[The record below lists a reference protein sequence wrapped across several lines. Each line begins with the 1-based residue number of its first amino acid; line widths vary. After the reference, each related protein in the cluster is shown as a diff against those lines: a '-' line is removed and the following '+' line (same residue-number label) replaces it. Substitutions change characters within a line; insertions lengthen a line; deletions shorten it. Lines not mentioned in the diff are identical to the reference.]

1 MVKTRIVPNYPALLS
16 TGSEKNLIITDLH
29 LGSEGNLSLNKVFV
43 EKNVTV
49 KKTIREIGSQS
60 IKKAIFKHNKMQK
73 MYFKKLTKTCKSMMK
88 LKNLK

>member
-29 LGSEGNLSLNKVFV
+29 LGLEGNLSLNKVFV

-49 KKTIREIGSQS
+49 KKNNNR
-60 IKKAIFKHNKMQK
+60 N
-73 MYFKKLTKTCKSMMK
+73 
-88 LKNLK
+88 

>member
-29 LGSEGNLSLNKVFV
+29 LGLEGNLSLNKVFV

-49 KKTIREIGSQS
+49 KKTIIEIEKLLKITKPDSLILLGD
-60 IKKAIFKHNKMQK
+60 IKMAGTGRGN
-73 MYFKKLTKTCKSMMK
+73 
-88 LKNLK
+88 